1 MPARRRPDRA
11 LLALGALVALSTGLR
26 FALSRGVDAPWI
38 APDEQLYGLLGR
50 SLVSGDGLTLLGQPV
65 AYYSLLYPLLVGL
78 PFVWANLEDGVR
90 AVQFMQALLMSL
102 TAVPVFLWARPLAGR
117 RWAIGAAAL
126 TVLIPGL
133 AYSGLLMSEALYYL
147 VATVAVWALAVCLAT
162 PTRGHQLWLL
172 AAVGVA
178 FATRLQAVG
187 LAGTIVVALGLLAVA
202 ERSLAPFRRLALTLA
217 ILGVGGAVWV
227 AVRVHAGGIGQLL
240 GAYAPLTEAGKY
252 SVGDIAQSLVWETG
266 AVALV
271 TVAVPLVGLGILA
284 WETLR
289 GAEPEP
295 AARALVASALS
306 YAVVTLILVGAFASR
321 FVEHVTERQLL
332 SVAPPV
338 FVAFAVWLHRGAPRP
353 QPATSV
359 VAFVV
364 AAAALLLPLDRVT
377 TPAAYA
383 DSPSVIP
390 LELLSHHLHKS
401 SLEGLYAGVLALL
414 LLAAVLLPRRAM
426 PAVALVVAF
435 ALGAGSVIASR
446 EIRDRSQVERART
459 FSGVPVDWVDAAG
472 EQDVGLLVTGQRLWP
487 STWELLFWNDS
498 IRTVVRLRGAESP
511 GIVPQEVATIR
522 PDGRLETAP
531 GADPTVAAIAAPSGT
546 SIVGDELAT
555 LPASFEQAGMSLWR
569 VDPPLRVSRR
579 VLGVKPN
586 GDLYGGSTA
595 RVVVF
600 GCGPGELQL
609 TLLGKEGKPTR
620 ILWGDR
626 VLAERAIPPGAVWRP
641 AVEAPAAATS
651 GGRCV
656 FRIQTDGLVGS
667 TRIEYVRA

>member
-117 RWAIGAAAL
+117 RWALGAAAL

-252 SVGDIAQSLVWETG
+252 SVRDIAQSLVWETG

-271 TVAVPLVGLGILA
+271 TVAVPLVALGILA
-284 WETLR
+284 WETMSRSGAGAGGARTRRLGPLVRPCDADPRRGVRVALR
-289 GAEPEP
+289 R
-295 AARALVASALS
+295 ARHRASAPLGRP
-306 YAVVTLILVGAFASR
+306 TRLRRLR
-321 FVEHVTERQLL
+321 RL
-332 SVAPPV
+332 APPRRPASAAGDV
-338 FVAFAVWLHRGAPRP
+338 RRRVHRRRRGPPAPARPCHDTGGVRGLALRDPTRAP
-353 QPATSV
+353 QPPPAQV
-359 VAFVV
+359 VARRSSMRAFSRSCSSR
-364 AAAALLLPLDRVT
+364 PCC
-377 TPAAYA
+377 
-383 DSPSVIP
+383 
-390 LELLSHHLHKS
+390 SHGARCRQSHS
-401 SLEGLYAGVLALL
+401 S
-414 LLAAVLLPRRAM
+414 
-426 PAVALVVAF
+426 
-435 ALGAGSVIASR
+435 SHSR
-446 EIRDRSQVERART
+446 SAP
-459 FSGVPVDWVDAAG
+459 VP
-472 EQDVGLLVTGQRLWP
+472 
-487 STWELLFWNDS
+487 
-498 IRTVVRLRGAESP
+498 
-511 GIVPQEVATIR
+511 
-522 PDGRLETAP
+522 
-531 GADPTVAAIAAPSGT
+531 
-546 SIVGDELAT
+546 
-555 LPASFEQAGMSLWR
+555 
-569 VDPPLRVSRR
+569 
-579 VLGVKPN
+579 
-586 GDLYGGSTA
+586 
-595 RVVVF
+595 
-600 GCGPGELQL
+600 
-609 TLLGKEGKPTR
+609 
-620 ILWGDR
+620 
-626 VLAERAIPPGAVWRP
+626 
-641 AVEAPAAATS
+641 
-651 GGRCV
+651 
-656 FRIQTDGLVGS
+656 
-667 TRIEYVRA
+667 